1 MKKSGSLICL
11 GTTVKECVGFKMGV
25 NENQKYLGDGVY
37 ASFDGEHIWLAVNA
51 PHNNVV
57 ALNHDVLMAL
67 LLYVTKIRQEP
78 EEQVYS
84 PYQEL

>member
-1 MKKSGSLICL
+1 MA
-11 GTTVKECVGFKMGV
+11 
-25 NENQKYLGDGVY
+25 NEESQKYLGDGVY
-37 ASFDGEHIWLAVNA
+37 ASFDGEHIWLAVNM

-67 LLYVTKIRQEP
+67 LLYVSKIRQEP
-78 EEQVYS
+78 EERVYS

>member
-1 MKKSGSLICL
+1 MKKSGSLTCL
-11 GTTVKECVGFKMGV
+11 ATTVKECVGCKM
-25 NENQKYLGDGVY
+25 NEDENQKYLGDGVY
-37 ASFDGEHIWLAVNA
+37 ASFDGEHIWLAVNM

-57 ALNHDVLMAL
+57 ALNWQVLVAL
-67 LLYVTKIRQEP
+67 GEYVNKIRQQP

>member
-1 MKKSGSLICL
+1 MTKG
-11 GTTVKECVGFKMGV
+11 GDH
-25 NENQKYLGDGVY
+25 QYLGDSVY
-37 ASFDGEHIWLAVNA
+37 ASFDGYQIWLAVNT
-51 PHNNVV
+51 PDNNVV